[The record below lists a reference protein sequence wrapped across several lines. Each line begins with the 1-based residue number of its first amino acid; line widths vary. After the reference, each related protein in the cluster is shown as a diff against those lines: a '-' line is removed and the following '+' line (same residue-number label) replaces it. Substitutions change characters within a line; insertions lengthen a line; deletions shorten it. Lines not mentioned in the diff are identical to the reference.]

1 MVKRRISSLN
11 FPAAEMRRRTAEQ
24 SSPQP
29 QYGVAHDKLS
39 NQNGEIEN
47 RFSVGSAATLQF
59 LGLPTYKNSAMDFRT
74 L

>member
-24 SSPQP
+24 SPPQS

-47 RFSVGSAATLQF
+47 RFSVGSAASLQS
-59 LGLPTYKNSAMDFRT
+59 LRIATYKNSAMDFRT